1 MKGGDYMFTVTIN
14 NMPNVEPEKYVVARY
29 CDGEWWYYGMYDN
42 KEKAYAVS
50 EEVGGYVFEYI
61 KE

>member
-1 MKGGDYMFTVTIN
+1 MFTVTIN
-14 NMPNVEPEKYVVARY
+14 NMPNAEPEKYVVARY

-61 KE
+61 EE